1 MRNNRENSRAKVKM
15 CGYKRVIGETIWK
28 RDRSDVVKL
37 LSFLDLEP
45 LTAVKFKLRL
55 VESVILDPESY
66 SSSRVISCAVGKRYR
81 GCEWLEMFLPL
92 GVVFRRA
99 DVSFHSSIN
108 INKTT

>member
-81 GCEWLEMFLPL
+81 GWKCFYPLEWCFEEPT
-92 GVVFRRA
+92 
-99 DVSFHSSIN
+99 FHFIPVL
-108 INKTT
+108 I